1 MSFNTDYNLSHP
13 YTKTTTPRRYDI
25 QYPSS
30 ITYTPYINDTAD
42 DSGLSSITRHSMQS
56 YACLDLNKLGLDYGG
71 IQKDEDRLALKRQK
85 NREKK
90 RRSKARKAI
99 AKQEAKALAADAMVK
114 TKEREDEE
122 ETAPSDTTKY
132 DPVKAAHDFLN
143 RSSVDQNKQEEEV
156 KEANV
161 DNICIGGL
169 SIGKSELDTNEV
181 RYSIF
186 IVSMHKVSL

>member
-1 MSFNTDYNLSHP
+1 
-13 YTKTTTPRRYDI
+13 
-25 QYPSS
+25 
-30 ITYTPYINDTAD
+30 
-42 DSGLSSITRHSMQS
+42 MQR
-56 YACLDLNKLGLDYGG
+56 YACLDYSG

-85 NREKK
+85 DRERK
-90 RRSKARKAI
+90 RRGRARKAI

-114 TKEREDEE
+114 K
-122 ETAPSDTTKY
+122 
-132 DPVKAAHDFLN
+132 
-143 RSSVDQNKQEEEV
+143 EEEV
-156 KEANV
+156 EANV